1 MKLKPYHKESLQ
13 SYTLGIFPTLELILQ
28 KPEIVVRVIF
38 TEHARTRQEFEKLEG
53 LCTKHE
59 IPFSYD
65 PLNVEKLSHK
75 DNTDVI
81 GVFHKY
87 PMTLTKD
94 ADHILLYQPADIGNV
109 GMIIRSAAGF
119 DRPNIGIISPGV
131 DAFNPRVIRASMG
144 AFFTSNIEYFADL
157 DSYMASY
164 TNKIYAFDIKAT
176 QGLRDLKPT
185 TPNTYLFGT
194 ESDGLPDELLS
205 LAELVKIE
213 YNSQALESLNL
224 ANAVSIALYASYVA

>member
-1 MKLKPYHKESLQ
+1 
-13 SYTLGIFPTLELILQ
+13 
-28 KPEIVVRVIF
+28 
-38 TEHARTRQEFEKLEG
+38 
-53 LCTKHE
+53 
-59 IPFSYD
+59 
-65 PLNVEKLSHK
+65 
-75 DNTDVI
+75 
-81 GVFHKY
+81 
-87 PMTLTKD
+87 
-94 ADHILLYQPADIGNV
+94 
-109 GMIIRSAAGF
+109 
-119 DRPNIGIISPGV
+119 
-131 DAFNPRVIRASMG
+131 MG